1 VRRACDESRARVA
14 GPFEK
19 FSLDPLEDALVKK
32 VNLGVALLEERPL
45 TYRAVGSSN
54 HRCSVGFYWCHPL
67 VLPQFQRVI
76 NENGFRL
83 MARRLEADRIP
94 DFERLPVPKA
104 SVYIVEAHPQFPVT
118 EAVVTGIHA
127 RQSASRILLLAERFE
142 DATAFAL
149 LRLGVKGLMT
159 YAEADSA
166 LPRAIDTVASG
177 GLWVGRALL
186 SRFVDSALCTVPL
199 RVYATGFEG
208 LTRRER
214 QVLEAV
220 LDNLSNKEI
229 ARRLQ
234 MSERTAKFHVS
245 NLLVKHGVRRRAD
258 LLFCALK
265 SSTPAAAPR
274 RPRDADGASD
284 ESGYSA
290 A

>member
-1 VRRACDESRARVA
+1 MASQRLS
-14 GPFEK
+14 
-19 FSLDPLEDALVKK
+19 
-32 VNLGVALLEERPL
+32 
-45 TYRAVGSSN
+45 TVGL
-54 HRCSVGFYWCHPL
+54 YWCHPL
-67 VLPQFQRVI
+67 VLPEFERLI
-76 NENGFRL
+76 SDNGFRL
-83 MARRLEADRIP
+83 IARRLEANRIP
-94 DFERLPVPKA
+94 DFEDLSVPRA
-104 SVYIVEAHPQFPVT
+104 AVHVVEAHPQFPVT

-127 RQSASRILLLAERFE
+127 RQPSSRVLLLAERF
-142 DATAFAL
+142 DDQMAFAL
-149 LRLGVKGLMT
+149 LRLGAKGLIT
-159 YAEADSA
+159 YEESTRTLPQA
-166 LPRAIDTVASG
+166 LQTVGDG

-229 ARRLQ
+229 ARRLH

-258 LLFCALK
+258 LLFCALRNSGGLK
-265 SSTPAAAPR
+265 
-274 RPRDADGASD
+274 RPPGSDHHAEPGAS
-284 ESGYSA
+284 A

>member
-1 VRRACDESRARVA
+1 VSTHRS
-14 GPFEK
+14 
-19 FSLDPLEDALVKK
+19 
-32 VNLGVALLEERPL
+32 
-45 TYRAVGSSN
+45 TVGL
-54 HRCSVGFYWCHPL
+54 YWCHPL
-67 VLPQFQRVI
+67 VLPQFQERI
-76 NENGFRL
+76 SEQGYRL
-83 MARRLEADRIP
+83 FDRRLEANRIP
-94 DFERLPVPKA
+94 DFENISVPKA
-104 SVYIVEAHPQFPVT
+104 SVHVVEAHPQLPVT
-118 EAVVTGIHA
+118 EAIVSGIHA
-127 RQSASRILLLAERFE
+127 RQPSARVLVLAESFS
-142 DATAFAL
+142 DPAAFAL
-149 LRLGVKGLMT
+149 LRLGAKGLLT
-159 YAEADSA
+159 YAEAPRTLPQA
-166 LPRAIDTVASG
+166 LQTVADG

-229 ARRLQ
+229 ASRLH

-265 SSTPAAAPR
+265 NAGQAGQR
-274 RPRDADGASD
+274 RGPHD
-284 ESGYSA
+284 ESSSHYSA

>member
-1 VRRACDESRARVA
+1 M
-14 GPFEK
+14 
-19 FSLDPLEDALVKK
+19 
-32 VNLGVALLEERPL
+32 VALHRS
-45 TYRAVGSSN
+45 TVGL
-54 HRCSVGFYWCHPL
+54 FWCHPL
-67 VLPQFQRVI
+67 VLPQFEQLI
-76 NENGFRL
+76 SDTGYRL
-83 MARRLEADRIP
+83 LARRLEANRIP
-94 DFERLPVPKA
+94 DFENLSVPKA
-104 SVYIVEAHPQFPVT
+104 SVYIVEAHPQMPVT

-127 RQSASRILLLAERFE
+127 RQPTARVVVLGERFS
-142 DATAFAL
+142 DPTAFAL
-149 LRLGVKGLMT
+149 LRLGVKGLLT
-159 YAEADSA
+159 YDEAVRTLPQA
-166 LPRAIDTVASG
+166 LQTVSEA

-258 LLFCALK
+258 LLFRALQN
-265 SSTPAAAPR
+265 SSAPKRPDGDGSVRGAHAA
-274 RPRDADGASD
+274 
-284 ESGYSA
+284 
-290 A
+290 

>member
-1 VRRACDESRARVA
+1 VRARRAATRR
-14 GPFEK
+14 FEK
-19 FSLDPLEDALVKK
+19 FSLKPSEDVSAKK
-32 VNLGVALLEERPL
+32 VNLGVALFGERPL
-45 TYRAVGSSN
+45 TYESVGSSS

-76 NENGFRL
+76 SENGFRL
-83 MARRLEADRIP
+83 IARRLEADRIP
-94 DFERLPVPKA
+94 DFERLSVPKA

-127 RQSASRILLLAERFE
+127 RQPASRVLLLSEPFD

-159 YAEADSA
+159 YAEADA
-166 LPRAIDTVASG
+166 GLPRAIETVADG
-177 GLWVGRALL
+177 GLWVGRSLL

-229 ARRLQ
+229 ASRLH

-265 SSTPAAAPR
+265 STTPAAPR
-274 RPRDADGASD
+274 RNRETDGAPA

>member
-1 VRRACDESRARVA
+1 VTVPR
-14 GPFEK
+14 
-19 FSLDPLEDALVKK
+19 
-32 VNLGVALLEERPL
+32 
-45 TYRAVGSSN
+45 SS
-54 HRCSVGFYWCHPL
+54 SVGLYWFHPL
-67 VLPQFQRVI
+67 VLPEF
-76 NENGFRL
+76 ERL
-83 MARRLEADRIP
+83 VSDAGLRLVSRRLEANRIP
-94 DFERLPVPKA
+94 DFENISVPRA
-104 SVYIVEAHPQFPVT
+104 SSYVVEAHSQLPVT

-127 RQSASRILLLAERFE
+127 RQPSARILVLAERFA
-142 DATAFAL
+142 DQTAFAL
-149 LRLGVKGLMT
+149 LRLGIKGFLT
-159 YAEADSA
+159 YAETARGLVSA
-166 LPRAIDTVASG
+166 IQTVATG

-229 ARRLQ
+229 ARRLH

-258 LLFCALK
+258 LLFCALRNGPGK
-265 SSTPAAAPR
+265 RSQD
-274 RPRDADGASD
+274 RDTHSPV
-284 ESGYSA
+284 SGVSA

>member
-1 VRRACDESRARVA
+1 MLPEFERTVSDA
-14 GPFEK
+14 G
-19 FSLDPLEDALVKK
+19 LRLV
-32 VNLGVALLEERPL
+32 
-45 TYRAVGSSN
+45 
-54 HRCSVGFYWCHPL
+54 
-67 VLPQFQRVI
+67 
-76 NENGFRL
+76 
-83 MARRLEADRIP
+83 ARRLEANRIP
-94 DFERLPVPKA
+94 DFENVTVPRA
-104 SVYIVEAHPQFPVT
+104 SAYVVEAHPQLPVT

-127 RQSASRILLLAERFE
+127 RQPTARILVLGERFG
-142 DATAFAL
+142 DQTAFAL
-149 LRLGVKGLMT
+149 LRLGIKGLLT
-159 YAEADSA
+159 YAETARALLSA
-166 LPRAIDTVASG
+166 LQTVTTG

-229 ARRLQ
+229 ARRLH

-258 LLFCALK
+258 LLFCALRNGP
-265 SSTPAAAPR
+265 SR
-274 RPRDADGASD
+274 RTGHDDHHDSV
-284 ESGYSA
+284 SGVSA

>member
-1 VRRACDESRARVA
+1 VA
-14 GPFEK
+14 VP
-19 FSLDPLEDALVKK
+19 
-32 VNLGVALLEERPL
+32 R
-45 TYRAVGSSN
+45 SS
-54 HRCSVGFYWCHPL
+54 SVGLYWFHPL
-67 VLPQFQRVI
+67 VLPEFERVVSD
-76 NENGFRL
+76 GGLRL
-83 MARRLEADRIP
+83 VARRLEANRIP
-94 DFERLPVPKA
+94 DFENVTVPRA
-104 SVYIVEAHPQFPVT
+104 SAYVVEAHPQLPVT

-127 RQSASRILLLAERFE
+127 RQPAARILVLGERFV
-142 DATAFAL
+142 DQTAFSL
-149 LRLGVKGLMT
+149 LRLGIKGLLT
-159 YAEADSA
+159 YAETARALLSA
-166 LPRAIDTVASG
+166 LQTVTTG

-229 ARRLQ
+229 ARRLH

-258 LLFCALK
+258 LLFCALRNGP
-265 SSTPAAAPR
+265 SR
-274 RPRDADGASD
+274 RSADGEHHDSVP
-284 ESGYSA
+284 GVSA

>member
-1 VRRACDESRARVA
+1 MA
-14 GPFEK
+14 
-19 FSLDPLEDALVKK
+19 
-32 VNLGVALLEERPL
+32 VALDGENPL
-45 TYRAVGSSN
+45 PSKVVIAPRSPTVGL
-54 HRCSVGFYWCHPL
+54 YWCHPL
-67 VLPQFQRVI
+67 VLPEF
-76 NENGFRL
+76 ERL
-83 MARRLEADRIP
+83 IADASLRLTARRLEANRIP
-94 DFERLPVPKA
+94 DFENLSVPKA
-104 SVYIVEAHPQFPVT
+104 SVYVVEAHPQLPVT

-127 RQSASRILLLAERFE
+127 RQPSARVLVLGERFA
-142 DATAFAL
+142 DHTAFAL
-149 LRLGVKGLMT
+149 LRLGIKGLLT
-159 YAEADSA
+159 YAEAARTLLTA
-166 LPRAIDTVASG
+166 LQTVTEG

-229 ARRLQ
+229 ARRLH

-258 LLFCALK
+258 LLFRALK
-265 SSTPAAAPR
+265 NAARRTPESEAAHAPV
-274 RPRDADGASD
+274 PGV
-284 ESGYSA
+284 SA

>member
-1 VRRACDESRARVA
+1 
-14 GPFEK
+14 
-19 FSLDPLEDALVKK
+19 
-32 VNLGVALLEERPL
+32 
-45 TYRAVGSSN
+45 
-54 HRCSVGFYWCHPL
+54 
-67 VLPQFQRVI
+67 
-76 NENGFRL
+76 
-83 MARRLEADRIP
+83 MARRLEANRIP
-94 DFERLPVPKA
+94 DFENLSVPRA
-104 SVYIVEAHPQFPVT
+104 TTYVVEAHPQLPVT

-127 RQSASRILLLAERFE
+127 RQPTARILVLAERFA
-142 DATAFAL
+142 DQTAFAL
-149 LRLGVKGLMT
+149 LRLGIKGFLT
-159 YAEADSA
+159 YTETTRA
-166 LPRAIDTVASG
+166 LVTAISTVATG

-229 ARRLQ
+229 AHRLH

-258 LLFCALK
+258 LLFCALRNAPAGRR
-265 SSTPAAAPR
+265 SSEG
-274 RPRDADGASD
+274 DGSHV
-284 ESGYSA
+284 SA

>member
-1 VRRACDESRARVA
+1 MTVHRS
-14 GPFEK
+14 P
-19 FSLDPLEDALVKK
+19 
-32 VNLGVALLEERPL
+32 
-45 TYRAVGSSN
+45 TVGL
-54 HRCSVGFYWCHPL
+54 YWCHPL
-67 VLPQFQRVI
+67 VLPEF
-76 NENGFRL
+76 ERL
-83 MARRLEADRIP
+83 ISDAGLRLAARRLEANRIP
-94 DFERLPVPKA
+94 DFESLSVPRA
-104 SVYIVEAHPQFPVT
+104 SVYVVEAHPQLPVT

-127 RQSASRILLLAERFE
+127 RQATARILVLGERFA
-142 DATAFAL
+142 DHLAFGL
-149 LRLGVKGLMT
+149 LRLGIKGLLT
-159 YAEADSA
+159 YEEAARSLTTA
-166 LPRAIDTVASG
+166 LQTVADG

-229 ARRLQ
+229 ARRLH

-265 SSTPAAAPR
+265 SSSSTPQKR
-274 RPRDADGASD
+274 RDTDGVSPQ
-284 ESGYSA
+284 SGYSA

>member
-1 VRRACDESRARVA
+1 
-14 GPFEK
+14 
-19 FSLDPLEDALVKK
+19 
-32 VNLGVALLEERPL
+32 
-45 TYRAVGSSN
+45 
-54 HRCSVGFYWCHPL
+54 
-67 VLPQFQRVI
+67 
-76 NENGFRL
+76 
-83 MARRLEADRIP
+83 LEANRIP
-94 DFERLPVPKA
+94 DFEHLSVPKA
-104 SVYIVEAHPQFPVT
+104 GVYLVEAHPQLPVT
-118 EAVVTGIHA
+118 EAVVSGIHA
-127 RQSASRILLLAERFE
+127 RQSSARVLVLAEAFS
-142 DATAFAL
+142 DPAAFAL
-149 LRLGVKGLMT
+149 LRLGAKGLLT
-159 YAEADSA
+159 YGEAARTLPQA
-166 LPRAIDTVASG
+166 LQTVLEG

-229 ARRLQ
+229 AHRLH

-265 SSTPAAAPR
+265 NAGQGGPR
-274 RPRDADGASD
+274 RGPDDQHHV
-284 ESGYSA
+284 SA

>member
-1 VRRACDESRARVA
+1 MSTHRS
-14 GPFEK
+14 
-19 FSLDPLEDALVKK
+19 
-32 VNLGVALLEERPL
+32 
-45 TYRAVGSSN
+45 TVGL
-54 HRCSVGFYWCHPL
+54 YWCHPL
-67 VLPQFQRVI
+67 VLPQVQERIAEQGYKLFD
-76 NENGFRL
+76 
-83 MARRLEADRIP
+83 RRLEANRIP
-94 DFERLPVPKA
+94 DFEHLSVPKA
-104 SVYIVEAHPQFPVT
+104 AVYLVEAHPQLAVT
-118 EAVVTGIHA
+118 EAVVSGIHA
-127 RQSASRILLLAERFE
+127 KQPSARLLVLAEAFS
-142 DATAFAL
+142 DPAAFAL
-149 LRLGVKGLMT
+149 LRLGAKGLLT
-159 YAEADSA
+159 YSEAAKTLTNA
-166 LPRAIDTVASG
+166 LQTVVDG

-229 ARRLQ
+229 ARRLH

-265 SSTPAAAPR
+265 NAGQGGPR
-274 RPRDADGASD
+274 RGPDDQHHV
-284 ESGYSA
+284 SA

>member
-1 VRRACDESRARVA
+1 VTTHRS
-14 GPFEK
+14 
-19 FSLDPLEDALVKK
+19 
-32 VNLGVALLEERPL
+32 
-45 TYRAVGSSN
+45 TVGL
-54 HRCSVGFYWCHPL
+54 YWCHPL
-67 VLPQFQRVI
+67 VLPQFQQLI
-76 NENGFRL
+76 SDQGYRL
-83 MARRLEADRIP
+83 LDRRLEANRIP
-94 DFERLPVPKA
+94 DFEKLSVPRA
-104 SVYIVEAHPQFPVT
+104 SVYVVEAHSQLPVT

-127 RQSASRILLLAERFE
+127 RQPSARILVLAERFS
-142 DATAFAL
+142 DPTAFAL
-149 LRLGVKGLMT
+149 LRLGAKGLMT
-159 YAEADSA
+159 YAEASRTLPQA
-166 LPRAIDTVASG
+166 LQTVSEG

-229 ARRLQ
+229 ASRLH

-265 SSTPAAAPR
+265 NAASNGSPV
-274 RPRDADGASD
+274 SI
-284 ESGYSA
+284 SGVHA

>member
-1 VRRACDESRARVA
+1 M
-14 GPFEK
+14 
-19 FSLDPLEDALVKK
+19 
-32 VNLGVALLEERPL
+32 GVALGNVNPVPSKSV
-45 TYRAVGSSN
+45 AVSRSS
-54 HRCSVGFYWCHPL
+54 SVGLYWFHPL
-67 VLPQFQRVI
+67 VLPEFERVVSDA
-76 NENGFRL
+76 GLRL
-83 MARRLEADRIP
+83 VARRLEANRIP
-94 DFERLPVPKA
+94 DFENVAVPRA
-104 SVYIVEAHPQFPVT
+104 SAYVVEAHPQLPVT

-127 RQSASRILLLAERFE
+127 RQPAARILVLGERFA
-142 DATAFAL
+142 DQTAFSL
-149 LRLGVKGLMT
+149 LRLGIKGMLT
-159 YAEADSA
+159 YAETARALLSA
-166 LPRAIDTVASG
+166 LQTVTTG

-229 ARRLQ
+229 ARRLH

-258 LLFCALK
+258 LLFCALR
-265 SSTPAAAPR
+265 SGPAR
-274 RPRDADGASD
+274 RSGDGEHHDSVP
-284 ESGYSA
+284 GVSA